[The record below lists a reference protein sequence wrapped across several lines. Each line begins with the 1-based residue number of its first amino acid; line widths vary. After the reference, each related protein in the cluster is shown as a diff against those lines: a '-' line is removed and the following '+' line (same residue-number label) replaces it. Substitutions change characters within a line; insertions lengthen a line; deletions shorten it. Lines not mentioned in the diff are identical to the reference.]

1 MLVVARYLDGRVVKG
16 ETTDFHPALDSFHV
30 RYHSDVPP
38 ARITTEGLKAVFFVR
53 SLEGN
58 AEYRDHRE
66 FPEGPGLRRK
76 LWLEFEDGER
86 MAAWPV
92 SALLGKNGFYVIPTD
107 RDSNLEKAYV
117 FRDSISKLLEGELAE
132 RAARRE
138 ANRRRTATI
147 HEMVGV
153 A

>member
-38 ARITTEGLKAVFFVR
+38 ARIATDGLKALFFVR

-58 AEYRDHRE
+58 PEYQDHRE
-66 FPEGPGLRRK
+66 FPDGPGIRRK
-76 LWLEFEDGER
+76 VWLEFEDGER

-92 SALLGKNGFYVIPTD
+92 AALLGKNGFYVIPTD

-117 FRDSISKLLEGELAE
+117 FRSSLKTLLEGDEAE
-132 RAARRE
+132 RAAART
-138 ANRRRTATI
+138 AYRRRSATI

-153 A
+153 G